1 MTYRL
6 FALVAALV
14 LSTSAALAPARA
26 EEAKMACGDRTELL
40 AHLKDKYH
48 ENQTGFG
55 ITQKGG
61 VVELMTSE
69 DGSWTLILS
78 FANGRSCL
86 MATGQGWEL
95 WKNAVGKEA

>member
-1 MTYRL
+1 MTNRFL
-6 FALVAALV
+6 ALI
-14 LSTSAALAPARA
+14 AALALCAGAALKPALA
-26 EEAKMACGDRTELL
+26 EEAKMACGDRAELL
-40 AHLKDKYH
+40 AHLKDKYQ

-95 WKNAVGKEA
+95 WKNAAGKEA